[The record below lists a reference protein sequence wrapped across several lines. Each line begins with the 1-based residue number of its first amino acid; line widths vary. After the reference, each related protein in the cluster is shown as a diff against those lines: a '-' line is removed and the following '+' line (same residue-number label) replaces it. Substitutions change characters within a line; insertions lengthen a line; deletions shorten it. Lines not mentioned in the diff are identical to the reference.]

1 MARVLALHVLKLLAG
16 VAQNDHCRCDL
27 LAKLVKL
34 FIAFF
39 DLLVKGLVLDLQLLE
54 IDQVEP
60 IG

>member
-16 VAQNDHCRCDL
+16 VAQNDDCRCDL
-27 LAKLVKL
+27 LAKLVQL

>member
-1 MARVLALHVLKLLAG
+1 V
-16 VAQNDHCRCDL
+16 Q
-27 LAKLVKL
+27 L